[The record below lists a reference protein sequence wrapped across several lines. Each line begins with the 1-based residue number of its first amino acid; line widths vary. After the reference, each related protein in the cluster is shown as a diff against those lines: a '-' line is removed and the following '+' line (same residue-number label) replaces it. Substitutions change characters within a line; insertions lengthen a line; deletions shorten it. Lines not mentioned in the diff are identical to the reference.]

1 MLHAQS
7 RHLRLT
13 QTDQLAAAC
22 RNGRHETAAHCAHS
36 LGIPHWHRSATWNG
50 RKSSVICL
58 THLHFAQVYNAAA
71 KPVED
76 FFREHGTLLDFDIYG
91 GIPETMPRLL
101 HAVGPFH
108 TAVSRSSQQ
117 RATVS

>member
-1 MLHAQS
+1 
-7 RHLRLT
+7 
-13 QTDQLAAAC
+13 
-22 RNGRHETAAHCAHS
+22 
-36 LGIPHWHRSATWNG
+36 
-50 RKSSVICL
+50 
-58 THLHFAQVYNAAA
+58 
-71 KPVED
+71 VED